1 VPAWTS
7 GALVTDSNRGLLR
20 RLETAAAPT
29 GTTVVA
35 QQWTI
40 TDEFTYDAH
49 ERVRTHTD
57 STGYILTFDYDN
69 LDRVSLITHPDAT
82 TEQFSYQRGLGVA
95 TVNALDLTAYKDRD
109 GRWTRMAYNS
119 VRQPELQLT
128 PDGKSIQ
135 YAWCKCGSLWKLTD
149 ALGRVTEWKRDI
161 MGRVTEKIR
170 AQTSVKTTYTYEP
183 LSGRLKTVTPPDRA
197 SVTYRYNVDG
207 SLYQEDYDDAGLT
220 PDVTYQYTTTS
231 GGTTQDPLGRLRF
244 VQDGIGTH
252 TMTYKTAAGAG
263 LWQLLSIDGPLGNDD
278 QVFTF
283 DNQDRVS
290 DRDVRTDAAA
300 VTRSETYTWD
310 GHGRLKTVVNTL
322 GSFTHGYTTNLN
334 RLVSIAAPNSIT
346 SALAYYP
353 ANATFGF
360 DVNNLIPQKE
370 GSLSSITHSRSV
382 APATQYSKHTYGYD
396 LSGRLTN
403 WIEEASGVTYPTY
416 GSFEYNSSDE
426 LTGQANRYSPTGSVF
441 EQRQWN
447 YDAAGNW
454 LSTGD
459 GTTLS
464 MRTQDLY
471 LNKLTRIGGAGRM
484 MLEGHVSEFATVT
497 VNVYQGPQGR
507 QAVLMSDPAGGYN
520 FHVEVDLK
528 QGTNFITLIA
538 QDLDGQ
544 QTMRQYSYSAAGL
557 SRGFSNSSTHLSSDY
572 DASYATVR
580 QFEYDAKNR
589 LKTVTVSGT
598 TWEWDYDYQDRRVR
612 EWQYAAGGTK
622 PAWPAKLFIWDGTE
636 LVQERNVTSA
646 TNYTAGGTVSRT
658 HYYGGFVDGTKN
670 YQTTTDHLGNVR
682 EVIAANAAAG
692 TLGSV
697 VARYDYSAYQKP
709 VKVSGT
715 TVNASLLI
723 NSRYYHHEASGL
735 ELALYRAYDPELGRW
750 ISEDPL
756 GEEGGLNLYGY
767 VGNNPLMGVDPLGL
781 ISWTSASLL
790 WKNEAIKTKVGREL
804 INRISKLE
812 EDTGQNVSV
821 QCTTGK
827 NEYHSGTNV
836 LNLNLNLGVYPT
848 SGGPRL
854 FNPGQV
860 LVHELVHAYDDLKG
874 DFLKNQNNTKG
885 PFGNY
890 KSCPDRGEYRAMDAE
905 NMYLHQR
912 NLQNSEMGPP
922 AFVFPLRT
930 YY

>member
-1 VPAWTS
+1 MVQCGSGHAFSSGFALQHVAHHLRSRSRRRIHGGSAQRFERFVGSAANRLAHARSQATAGGSHRRIFEHLPAIHRAVTHELPRRTGGRSACSPRQGRVAGSRQGPARHRTTHRCTGVIRRAAHFPRDAVAHDLRPHAPQCSNPRPSARTSHPQSADRPRPGPVPVPPPIEGGFTK
-7 GALVTDSNRGLLR
+7 V
-20 RLETAAAPT
+20 LETC
-29 GTTVVA
+29 
-35 QQWTI
+35 
-40 TDEFTYDAH
+40 F
-49 ERVRTHTD
+49 
-57 STGYILTFDYDN
+57 
-69 LDRVSLITHPDAT
+69 
-82 TEQFSYQRGLGVA
+82 
-95 TVNALDLTAYKDRD
+95 K
-109 GRWTRMAYNS
+109 
-119 VRQPELQLT
+119 PE
-128 PDGKSIQ
+128 
-135 YAWCKCGSLWKLTD
+135 
-149 ALGRVTEWKRDI
+149 E
-161 MGRVTEKIR
+161 
-170 AQTSVKTTYTYEP
+170 
-183 LSGRLKTVTPPDRA
+183 
-197 SVTYRYNVDG
+197 
-207 SLYQEDYDDAGLT
+207 
-220 PDVTYQYTTTS
+220 
-231 GGTTQDPLGRLRF
+231 
-244 VQDGIGTH
+244 H
-252 TMTYKTAAGAG
+252 
-263 LWQLLSIDGPLGNDD
+263 
-278 QVFTF
+278 
-283 DNQDRVS
+283 
-290 DRDVRTDAAA
+290 
-300 VTRSETYTWD
+300 
-310 GHGRLKTVVNTL
+310 
-322 GSFTHGYTTNLN
+322 
-334 RLVSIAAPNSIT
+334 VSIAPATEDEDGGIIPKRGVSLSVRDWLKKVQEKGGIERCFST
-346 SALAYYP
+346 PLGLFSQPYYP

-544 QTMRQYSYSAAGL
+544 QTTRQYSYSAAGL

-750 ISEDPL
+750 LSEDPI
-756 GEEGGLNLYGY
+756 GEAGGLNLYGY
-767 VGNNPLMGVDPLGL
+767 VGNSPLMAVDPLGL
-781 ISWTSASLL
+781 DWIEYTGRTISWYAGRTGDRSRSLSSGAAASGHFGHQRPSECGTEGGGPTPPGAYSIDLKPSPNRVAGTVGSGRFPDSLASGNGVQQVPASTTTNNYRRAWGTWRARLNPKSGTDTKDRDNFYLHNSHKDETSGCVETPDNFEGLL
-790 WKNEAIKTKVGREL
+790 RAYKAAGNKSIDVI
-804 INRISKLE
+804 INY
-812 EDTGQNVSV
+812 TGP
-821 QCTTGK
+821 TTG
-827 NEYHSGTNV
+827 
-836 LNLNLNLGVYPT
+836 
-848 SGGPRL
+848 
-854 FNPGQV
+854 
-860 LVHELVHAYDDLKG
+860 
-874 DFLKNQNNTKG
+874 
-885 PFGNY
+885 PF
-890 KSCPDRGEYRAMDAE
+890 P
-905 NMYLHQR
+905 
-912 NLQNSEMGPP
+912 
-922 AFVFPLRT
+922 
-930 YY
+930 